1 MKANRLSKLHLA
13 IDLMPHFN
21 SILLVDDDYVNNFV
35 TERLLKKSDIAK
47 EIKAVRNGEEAL
59 TFLSEEMNYTP
70 DLILLDI
77 NMPEMDGIKFLKN
90 FKKMVLD
97 KNIKIVLLTSLANP
111 DDRNKLFEL
120 GYTDIILKPFS
131 EEKLLHILKDTII

>member
-1 MKANRLSKLHLA
+1 
-13 IDLMPHFN
+13 MPHFN

-59 TFLSEEMNYTP
+59 TFLSEEINYTP

-77 NMPEMDGIKFLKN
+77 NMPEMDGINFLKN
-90 FKKMVLD
+90 FRKMVLD

-111 DDRNKLFEL
+111 NDREKLAGL
-120 GYTDIILKPFS
+120 GYSDIIIKPFT
-131 EEKLLHILKDTII
+131 EEKLLHILKDVII